1 MNSLKQVGL
10 NVRRLRTAR
19 ALSQEALALDAGIAI
34 NYLSGIER
42 GARNPTVLVLDRLA
56 AALRVSLAD
65 LVAPSTRDAP
75 AKNLRPGK
83 RPSAKK

>member
-1 MNSLKQVGL
+1 MNSLRQVGL

-42 GARNPTVLVLDRLA
+42 GARNPTVLVA

-83 RPSAKK
+83 RPAAKK